1 MLSDRKASELI
12 SHSFR
17 RELTEEESRAINEHL
32 AKDANSQ
39 AFAKISRV
47 IHNSLSDIA
56 VMAESGDESVA
67 PEMSAAAKDRLRQSV
82 RLATERQRA
91 ESRGP
96 AKPDAPRTNRDL
108 ALASTLLQDGH
119 VTDEQMCEAVDGWDP
134 NDGGSL
140 GEHLVRQGVISDELR
155 QQLEA
160 KTAEGLPADS
170 TDDDAGDR
178 ATAAGQEEADS
189 RRKLSG
195 SRALSRLSTRIS
207 MAAPDPPPASDTRQL
222 VSRFTLIRKL
232 GEGGLGSVWLAR
244 DEKLKR
250 TVAIK
255 EISAAAAQSPRTWQ
269 RFHREAE
276 ITGHLEHPNIV
287 PLYQFGTDP
296 KSGQPFY
303 AMRFVGKHTLADAI
317 IEYHERR
324 ADGDDDALQLH
335 RLLTA
340 FIAICQAVAY
350 AHSRGVIHRDLKP
363 ENVAIDNFGQVIV
376 LDWGLAKLADDGE
389 LATQLT
395 MAHEDDEG
403 GNDSVLAR
411 TMAGE
416 VIGTPLYMAPE
427 QASGDLDNID
437 EKTDVYGLG
446 AILFAILTG
455 NAPHENSNTSQDGNL
470 RVKELLIAIAE
481 GKTPV
486 PRDFNPNVPGDLEAI
501 CMKSMSHKRY
511 ARHAGA
517 SELADDVQRWMAEKH
532 EKQQQYDN
540 MRMEGR
546 ELRANL
552 QSSVR
557 DLGTNA
563 RFVANLPPI
572 QQIVDARCGIGDDG
586 EDVWRERL
594 STIFKGLLRANANY
608 SAIAFC
614 RVEDA
619 EFTEIVRVERH
630 STDRANVRSVPL
642 SRLATASPGEFV
654 QMVMRQL
661 PGEVFVD
668 LTDDLESQRAG
679 PNAERCRALWAAT
692 PIFNERTEQPFGFVV
707 IECDL
712 QRLLEIESRDRVRT
726 AQQVVVLD
734 PDWAVCFHDTRGQGR
749 IEQSAG
755 KPAIDVIAGIDKI
768 KEALS
773 KQAEFLDDTDRELY
787 ATRLQLAAGQSGLV
801 FVLIRK
807 PFAGSRD
814 K

>member
-1 MLSDRKASELI
+1 MLNDRKASELI

-32 AKDANSQ
+32 ASDAKSQ
-39 AFAKISRV
+39 AFARISRV

-56 VMAESGDESVA
+56 VLAESGDESVA

-91 ESRGP
+91 ESREQ
-96 AKPDAPRTNRDL
+96 TN
-108 ALASTLLQDGH
+108 
-119 VTDEQMCEAVDGWDP
+119 
-134 NDGGSL
+134 
-140 GEHLVRQGVISDELR
+140 
-155 QQLEA
+155 
-160 KTAEGLPADS
+160 ADS
-170 TDDDAGDR
+170 PTVHRAGP
-178 ATAAGQEEADS
+178 G
-189 RRKLSG
+189 
-195 SRALSRLSTRIS
+195 
-207 MAAPDPPPASDTRQL
+207 PPPAADSRQL

-232 GEGGLGSVWLAR
+232 GEGGLGTVWLAR

-255 EISAAAAQSPRTWQ
+255 EISAAAAQSPKTWQ

-363 ENVAIDNFGQVIV
+363 ENVALDNFGQVIV
-376 LDWGLAKLADDGE
+376 LDWGLAKLSDDGE

-395 MAHEDDEG
+395 MAHEDDDNRG
-403 GNDSVLAR
+403 DDWALAR

-455 NAPHENSNTSQDGNL
+455 SAPHENSNTSQDGNL

-486 PRDFNPNVPGDLEAI
+486 PRDFNPSVPRDLEAI

-511 ARHAGA
+511 ARHDGA

-594 STIFKGLLRANANY
+594 STIFKGLLQANANY

-619 EFTEIVRVERH
+619 DFTEIVRVERH

-642 SRLATASPGEFV
+642 SRLATGTSREFV
-654 QMVMRQL
+654 QMVMSQL

-668 LTDDLESQRAG
+668 LTDDLGSQHPG

-692 PIFNERTEQPFGFVV
+692 PIFNERTEEPFGFVM

-712 QRLLEIESRDRVRT
+712 QRLLEIESRDRIRT

-755 KPAIDVIAGIDKI
+755 KPAVDVIAGIDKI